1 MPFLFHVRD
10 IKGHPVNYLDFGRVV
25 PAESSQLYMTEHSVC
40 MYDRKLYD
48 VVLTLKWINEKLMR
62 VVRSDHRRFL
72 MSFTENT
79 HKTWEG

>member
-1 MPFLFHVRD
+1 
-10 IKGHPVNYLDFGRVV
+10 
-25 PAESSQLYMTEHSVC
+25 MTEHSVC

-48 VVLTLKWINEKLMR
+48 VVSTLKWINEKLMG

-72 MSFTENT
+72 VSFTENT